1 MRADNT
7 VLTHP
12 YLHGE
17 VVIAA
22 VVEGGGDQR
31 LSRRVEI
38 APVGMNQR
46 CHRLTIA
53 FAGAAYDG

>member
-7 VLTHP
+7 VLAHP

-22 VVEGGGDQR
+22 VVEGDQR
-31 LSRRVEI
+31 
-38 APVGMNQR
+38 G
-46 CHRLTIA
+46 HRLTIA